1 MTRDELFE
9 LGVIRTAAPCPKKWA
24 DMRGD
29 AVKRFCDD
37 CQLNVYD
44 VSQLTTLEAYSL
56 LKLSEGRVCAR
67 IYTRADGT
75 VLTRDCP
82 TGLRRARQRA
92 LRSALALGA
101 LATSALAAVLSQLG
115 GSGSLPAVRLAR
127 TSERLSQQAQAV
139 VTPVLR
145 SLNPP
150 QSVMAGGLSEDAI
163 EVPRTKK

>member
-24 DMRGD
+24 DMKGD
-29 AVKRFCDD
+29 GVKRFCDD
-37 CQLNVYD
+37 CKLNVYD
-44 VSQLTTLEAYSL
+44 VSQLTTLEAYRL

-92 LRSALALGA
+92 LRTALALGA
-101 LATSALAAVLSQLG
+101 MAASGVAAVLSQLG
-115 GSGSLPAVRLAR
+115 GSEGAQSAGGRMAR
-127 TSERLSQQAQAV
+127 TAARLTEKAQALEL
-139 VTPVLR
+139 PVLR

-150 QSVMAGGLSEDAI
+150 RSVMAGGLRAP
-163 EVPRTKK
+163 EVRPQK

>member
-9 LGVIRTAAPCPKKWA
+9 LGVIRTATPCPKKWA

-92 LRSALALGA
+92 LRGALALGA
-101 LATSALAAVLSQLG
+101 LATAGLAAVLSQLG
-115 GSGSLPAVRLAR
+115 GGPSLQGARLAR
-127 TSERLSQQAQAV
+127 TSERLSRQAQAL

-145 SLNPP
+145 SSNPP
-150 QSVMAGGLSEDAI
+150 RSDIAGGMRPPQR
-163 EVPRTKK
+163 EVPRKVK

>member
-9 LGVIRTAAPCPKKWA
+9 LGVIRTATPCPKTWA

-115 GSGSLPAVRLAR
+115 GDGSPGAARLAE
-127 TSERLSQQAQAV
+127 TSRRLTQQAQAV

-150 QSVMAGGLSEDAI
+150 RSDIAGGMRAPRL
-163 EVPRTKK
+163 EVPSGKQ